1 MATAKLMVF
10 KVIMA
15 ASKTWRR
22 LTGENQLPKVVEG
35 VRFQDGIEIIERAVT
50 QRRLISSSPKFH
62 PSSVPLT

>member
-22 LTGENQLPKVVEG
+22 LNGENQLPKAIEG
-35 VRFQDGIEIIERAVT
+35 VRFRDGIEIIERLSHTA
-50 QRRLISSSPKFH
+50 S
-62 PSSVPLT
+62 